1 MMTRLVI
8 RDSLPDGFLDC
19 DAHKLHRILEGPT
32 LIELEGETGPPLFVS
47 VLLHGNEDS
56 GLGAIQRVLGNYLDR
71 PLPRSLML
79 VVGNVEAARYGLR
92 RLKAQPDY
100 NRIWPGTPDRG
111 HAVEAGLF
119 AAVHSRAVD
128 RRVIAA
134 IDIHNNTGRNPHY
147 SVICNDDPQTL
158 GLASLFSRRAVRFRG
173 IPGSQTASFAGL
185 IPALTVECGLP
196 GVTANA
202 EAAARFV
209 EAVLNLSAL
218 PNVPGKGAK
227 LELYHTLGVVR
238 VKEDVGFSFGCNDSE
253 LLLDPALD
261 ENNFKELEP
270 GTVLGKTE
278 HRMPVQMINESGH
291 DVTDHYFETVG
302 GKLRLRRRSIPAMF
316 TLDARIA
323 RQDCLCY
330 LMERLIA

>member
-1 MMTRLVI
+1 MTIGLAI
-8 RDSLPDGFLDC
+8 RNSLPDGFLDC
-19 DAHKLHRILEGPT
+19 GVRELHQMLESPT
-32 LIELEGETGPPLFVS
+32 LIELEGQIGPPLFVS
-47 VLLHGNEDS
+47 ILLHGNENS
-56 GLGAIQRVLGNYLDR
+56 GLGAIQRVLGNHLDR

-79 VVGNVEAARYGLR
+79 LIGNVEAARYGLR
-92 RLKAQPDY
+92 RLKGQPDY
-100 NRIWPGTPDRG
+100 NRIWPGTPDHG
-111 HAVEAGLF
+111 HTPEARLF
-119 AAVHSRAVD
+119 AEVHSRAVD
-128 RRVIAA
+128 QHAIAA

-158 GLASLFSRRAVRFRG
+158 GLAALFSRRAVRFRG

-196 GVTANA
+196 GVKANA

-227 LELYHTLGVVR
+227 LELYHTVGVVQVR
-238 VKEDVGFSFGCNDSE
+238 EDVGFSFGCDDSE
-253 LLLDPALD
+253 LHLDPALD
-261 ENNFKELEP
+261 EKNFKELEP

-278 HRMPVQMINESGH
+278 HRMPLQMINESGH
-291 DVTDHYFETVG
+291 DVTEHYFETIA
-302 GKLRLRRRSIPAMF
+302 GKLRLRRQSIPAMF
-316 TLDARIA
+316 TTDARIV

-330 LMERLIA
+330 LMERLT